1 MYYID
6 IILLEGC
13 QYSNQAYDL
22 LVNNQIKH
30 KKVIVN
36 NSNKHLY
43 KSNDIDTYPQ
53 IYLKKY
59 NNNGSVLIGGYDNL
73 NKLFKLFHGKELDD
87 KNILN
92 IMNEYNISKKAS
104 LRIFELINSK
114 YTLM

>member
-1 MYYID
+1 
-6 IILLEGC
+6 
-13 QYSNQAYDL
+13 
-22 LVNNQIKH
+22 
-30 KKVIVN
+30 
-36 NSNKHLY
+36 
-43 KSNDIDTYPQ
+43 
-53 IYLKKY
+53 
-59 NNNGSVLIGGYDNL
+59 LIGGYDNL